1 MAAVSFLIVI
11 GCWFRTEK
19 ALMKAFR
26 NDHLSPLFLLMT
38 PFLFGL
44 LGIEQPWLVLKSGL
58 FICLLYYIGMYDLIT
73 HTIPRFTHY
82 LIGVM
87 GLIGIQNQ
95 LSQHLLAG
103 LILCLPLLL
112 LYWLQRFSTKNQ
124 VGWGDVLY
132 VLSASFFLGL
142 IPGFIGLVLG
152 LMLFIIGCVL
162 ANDNS
167 KAYPLAPTLSI
178 GFLVG
183 LLVMI

>member
-1 MAAVSFLIVI
+1 MAAVSMLIVI

-26 NDHLSPLFLLMT
+26 NDQLSPLFLLMT

-44 LGIEQPWLVLKSGL
+44 LGINEPWLILKSGL
-58 FICLLYYIGMYDLIT
+58 FICLLYYIGMFDLIT
-73 HTIPRFTHY
+73 YTIPRFSHY

-103 LILCLPLLL
+103 LILCLPFLF
-112 LYWLQRFSTKNQ
+112 LYWLQRFLDKCQ

-132 VLSASFFLGL
+132 VLSATFYLGL
-142 IPGFIGLVLG
+142 IPGFIGLVVG
-152 LMLFIIGCVL
+152 LMLFIIGGVL
-162 ANDNS
+162 TKDYS
-167 KAYPLAPTLSI
+167 RGYPLAPALSI

-183 LLVMI
+183 LLVMF